1 MRAFSELYEE
11 LDTTTSTN
19 LKVAAMVRYFNNATP
34 SDAAWAAYILS
45 GRRLK
50 RFIGPALLW
59 RWLVEASALPEWLV
73 EESSA
78 TVGDLAETVALLME
92 GDLSAAAV
100 VPDLP
105 LSTWIEDRLLP
116 LREVDEEQQRAAI
129 AEWWR
134 TLPYR
139 ECFILNKLLTGE
151 LRVGVSE
158 LLVTR
163 ALSEVLHIERADVT
177 RRIMGEWRPSAQFWE
192 ALRST
197 APPAADPAAPYPFF
211 LASPLENDPATL
223 GLTSDWLAE
232 WKWDGIRSELI
243 RREGKCFIWSRGEDL
258 VTERF
263 PEIAAAAAQL
273 PDGLVLDGE
282 LVAWRDGAIRPF
294 AELQQRIGRKK
305 LSPAILKRVPVR
317 FLAYDLLE
325 QNNTDIRPLPL
336 RERRERLETLLREVP
351 DILGI
356 SPAIAASTWEDLA
369 KLREESRARAVEGLM
384 LKALDSPYGTGRQR
398 GSWWKWK
405 IAPFTFDGVMLYA
418 QPGHGRRSNLYTD
431 YTFGVWSNDELVPVA
446 KAYSGLNNTEI
457 GELDRWIRAHT
468 TEKFGP
474 VRQVEHSQVFELAY
488 EGISASSRH
497 KSGIALRFPRILRRR
512 TDKPASEAGKLS
524 DLQAVLVAY
533 RQSSHPDD
541 DRGDAVRADA
551 DPTDA
556 VPADTV
562 PDEADLT
569 DARPAETDP
578 EIGGPT

>member
-19 LKVAAMVRYFNNATP
+19 LKVAAMVRYFNSATP
-34 SDAAWAAYILS
+34 ADAAWAAYILS
-45 GRRLK
+45 GRRVK
-50 RFIGPALLW
+50 RFIGPALLR
-59 RWLVEASALPEWLV
+59 RWLVEVSALPEWLV
-73 EESSA
+73 EESYA

-92 GDLSAAAV
+92 SDQAAAAAG

-105 LSTWIEDRLLP
+105 LSTWIDDRLLP
-116 LREVDEEQQRAAI
+116 LREVDEQQQRTAI
-129 AEWWR
+129 MEWWR

-163 ALSEVLHIERADVT
+163 ALSEVLHLERADVT
-177 RRIMGEWRPSAQFWE
+177 RRLMGEWRPSAQFWE
-192 ALRST
+192 GLKST
-197 APPAADPAAPYPFF
+197 APPTSDPAAPYPFF
-211 LASPLENDPATL
+211 LASPLEDDPSTL
-223 GLTSDWLAE
+223 GPASNWLAE
-232 WKWDGIRSELI
+232 WKWDGIRSEII
-243 RREGKCFIWSRGEDL
+243 RREGQVFIWSRGEEL

-263 PEIAAAAAQL
+263 PEIMAATAQL
-273 PDGLVLDGE
+273 PDGIVLDGE

-305 LSPAILKRVPVR
+305 VSPAILKQVPVR

-336 RERRERLETLLREVP
+336 HERRERLEELLRDAP
-351 DILGI
+351 DVLGV
-356 SPAIAASTWEDLA
+356 STAINAGSWEELA
-369 KLREESRARAVEGLM
+369 KLREESRSRAVEGLM
-384 LKALDSPYGTGRQR
+384 LKALDAPYGTGRQR

-405 IAPFTFDGVMLYA
+405 IEPFSFDGVMLYA

-431 YTFGVWSNDELVPVA
+431 YTFGVWSEGELVPVA
-446 KAYSGLNNTEI
+446 KAYSGLSNAEI
-457 GELDRWIRAHT
+457 AELDRWIRAHT

-474 VRQVEHSQVFELAY
+474 VRQVERTQVFELAY
-488 EGISASSRH
+488 EGIAASSRH

-512 TDKPASEAGKLS
+512 LDKPAEEADKLG
-524 DLQAVLVAY
+524 DLQAVLEAH
-533 RQSSHPDD
+533 RQSGQSNIETDD
-541 DRGDAVRADA
+541 VGDAA
-551 DPTDA
+551 TDQ
-556 VPADTV
+556 
-562 PDEADLT
+562 
-569 DARPAETDP
+569 